1 MTFAACGNG
10 LRVASTL
17 DHLESSHDDLDEEDE
32 LQVFYNKLFKECTK
46 LEKLNILYFKKL
58 D

>member
-32 LQVFYNKLFKECTK
+32 LQVFYRM
-46 LEKLNILYFKKL
+46 Y
-58 D
+58 